1 VKCRAEPVV
10 AILHIGQVDEA
21 HDRIVM
27 FREIDVR
34 RHIRVSDGGVGYVR
48 VVEMDVVNGHAPP
61 VISFE
66 DERDVWGFVY
76 RIVGEEKTLQA
87 GVMAARADW
96 RYPFLEIVEV
106 VTVSRV
112 QNTCVPV

>member
-34 RHIRVSDGGVGYVR
+34 RHIRDRDGGVGYVR

-66 DERDVWGFVY
+66 DERNVWGFVY
-76 RIVGEEKTLQA
+76 RIVGGEKSLQA